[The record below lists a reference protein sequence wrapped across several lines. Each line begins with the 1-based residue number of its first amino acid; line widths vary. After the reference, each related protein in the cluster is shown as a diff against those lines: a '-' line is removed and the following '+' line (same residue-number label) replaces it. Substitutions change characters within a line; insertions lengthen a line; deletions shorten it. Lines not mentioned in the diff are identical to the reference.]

1 MHLLHAWTSLALAD
15 LVRLLALP
23 IAVALATFLP
33 GRRVARVTA
42 GVVAACMLLMA
53 ELGGAWWVRAGW
65 AATWTVLAVW
75 VGRGAAESATGREP
89 RRAGFE
95 AWVLG
100 LPLGVGVMLLLLAA
114 LSRQQLAP
122 EASRLALSGVLLVSF
137 GLLHLLTR
145 RHVRRAAIAFAALAL
160 GLELLAAAVRALD
173 VLHEGA
179 PAGAALAAAVLGSAL
194 LLRLADAREFRA
206 HAPLVSDAHDLHD

>member
-1 MHLLHAWTSLALAD
+1 MQLLHAWTSLPLWEF
-15 LVRLLALP
+15 VRSLALP
-23 IAVALATFLP
+23 TAVALATFLP
-33 GRRVARVTA
+33 GRRVARVA
-42 GVVAACMLLMA
+42 ASVVAASLLLFA
-53 ELGGAWWVRAGW
+53 ELGSAWFVRLGW
-65 AATWTVLAVW
+65 AAIWTVIAIW
-75 VGRGAAESATGREP
+75 VGRGGVESAAGREP

-100 LPLGVGVMLLLLAA
+100 LPLGIGVMLLLLAA
-114 LSRQQLAP
+114 LSRPVLPP
-122 EASRLALSGVLLVSF
+122 EVSRIALVGVLLVSF

-160 GLELLAAAVRALD
+160 GLELLAVAVRAID

-194 LLRLADAREFRA
+194 MLRLVDARESRA